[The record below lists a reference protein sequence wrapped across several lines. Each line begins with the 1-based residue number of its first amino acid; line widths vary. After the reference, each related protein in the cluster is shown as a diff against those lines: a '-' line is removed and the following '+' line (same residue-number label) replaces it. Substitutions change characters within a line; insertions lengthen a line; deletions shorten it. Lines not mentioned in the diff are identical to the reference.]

1 MLKQN
6 IYIQELP
13 DALDAPE
20 QQYSMLVVDDNEM
33 NRDLLSRRL
42 QRQGYNVCIAENGQK
57 AIDIISQKPFDLVLL
72 DIMMPEVNGYQVLEY
87 MKSDVRLRHI
97 PVIMISALDEL
108 ESVVRC
114 VELGADDYITKPF
127 NPVLLRAR
135 IGACLEKK
143 RLHDHEEQY
152 RQKIEEHNQHLEE
165 QVRKQVKEITTAQL
179 AAIFA
184 MSKLAE
190 SRDPETGEH
199 LERMR
204 EYSKVLAQ
212 TLTIRPRYR
221 TVIDQKF
228 IDNIYAASPLHDI
241 GKVGVPDHILC
252 KPGKLTPEEWEAM
265 KTHTLIGASTLL
277 EVDRQHPGNDLIRMG
292 VQIAGGHHEKW
303 NGSGYPN
310 GLAGE
315 EIPLVARILAL
326 GDVYDAL
333 TSKRCYKEA
342 FSHEKSRDIII
353 ADSGT
358 HFDPDVVG
366 AFLEAEE
373 EFRRIRAYY
382 QDPEED

>member
-13 DALDAPE
+13 DALDTPG

-42 QRQGYNVCIAENGQK
+42 QRQGYNVCIAENGQR
-57 AIDIISQKPFDLVLL
+57 AIDVISQKPFDLVLL

-87 MKSDVRLRHI
+87 MKSDARLRHI

-114 VELGADDYITKPF
+114 IELGADDYITKPF

-143 RLHDHEEQY
+143 KLHDQEEQY
-152 RQKIEEHNQHLEE
+152 RQKIVEHNQHLEE

-204 EYSKVLAQ
+204 EYSKLLAQ

-241 GKVGVPDHILC
+241 GKVGVPDNILC

-292 VQIAGGHHEKW
+292 VEIAGGHHEKW

-310 GLAGE
+310 GLVGE

-333 TSKRCYKEA
+333 TSKRCYKAA
-342 FSHEKSRDIII
+342 FTHEKSRDIII
-353 ADSGT
+353 TDSGT

-366 AFLEAEE
+366 AFLEAED